1 MKKIIAKTALF
12 TYFSACMLLMM
23 TRTAQAAY
31 IDPST
36 TTFII
41 QAVSG
46 VAIAVGAFVVV
57 LWRKTRKKVA
67 QKLNLD
73 ENKNKKMED
82 EVVEYDD

>member
-1 MKKIIAKTALF
+1 MKKFISKAALL

-23 TRTAQAAY
+23 SRTAHAY

-36 TTFII
+36 TTFVI

-57 LWRKTRKKVA
+57 LWRKARKKVS